1 MLLNIKELLKGN
13 HMKIGI
19 IIHSHTGNTLQVGER
34 IKEKLIKDGHDVT
47 LEQVVAV
54 NEDPNSTLKVELKN
68 SPDISEYEYV
78 ILGAPVRA
86 FSLSPVMKKYLLQLT
101 NIKDKKFSCF
111 VTEQLPKAWLGGN
124 RAVKQM
130 KKIILLKEA
139 LVINTGVVNWSN
151 KNREEQ
157 IIDIINKF

>member
-86 FSLSPVMKKYLLQLT
+86 FSLSPVMKQYLLQLS
-101 NIKDKKFSCF
+101 NIKDKKVSCF
-111 VTEQLPKAWLGGN
+111 VTEQLPKAWMGGN
-124 RAVKQM
+124 RTVKQM

-151 KNREEQ
+151 KNKEEQ
-157 IIDIINKF
+157 IMDMINRF

>member
-1 MLLNIKELLKGN
+1 
-13 HMKIGI
+13 MKIGI

-86 FSLSPVMKKYLLQLT
+86 FSLSPVMKQYLLQLS
-101 NIKDKKFSCF
+101 NIKDKKVSCF
-111 VTEQLPKAWLGGN
+111 VTEQLPKAWMGGN
-124 RAVKQM
+124 RTVKQM

-151 KNREEQ
+151 KNKEEQ
-157 IIDIINKF
+157 IMDMINRF

>member
-1 MLLNIKELLKGN
+1 
-13 HMKIGI
+13 MKIGI

-86 FSLSPVMKKYLLQLT
+86 FSLSPVMKQYLLQLS
-101 NIKDKKFSCF
+101 NIKDKKVSCF
-111 VTEQLPKAWLGGN
+111 VTEQLPKAWMGGN
-124 RAVKQM
+124 RTVKQM

-151 KNREEQ
+151 KNKEEQ
-157 IIDIINKF
+157 IMDMINKF